1 MSVVSQP
8 SKTTLT
14 MAEENQEIQVKTVE
28 RELVINARAS
38 EVDIAL
44 LEDKILV
51 ELHKEKTNN
60 QFAVGDVYLGRVKKI
75 LPGLNAAFV
84 DVGYEKEAFLHYL
97 DLGPQFRSLLK
108 FKNAVTSGNEAE
120 MTMDK
125 FKLEP
130 DIEKNGK
137 IATMLNVGD
146 LIPVQIAKEPISTKG
161 PRISSEISFAGRYI
175 VLVPFSNRIS
185 VSQKIRSGEERSRLK
200 RLMQSIKPNNYGVII
215 RTVAENKKVADL
227 DADLKTLID
236 KWERCI
242 AEMTKMTASGRMVSE
257 QDQTTVMLRDLLNE
271 SFNNIHVN
279 DQTLYEDIKSYIQT
293 IAPQKAE
300 IVKLY
305 KGKDPIFDNFGV
317 SRQIKGLFGKVVTI
331 RNGVYLIIEH
341 TEAMHV
347 IDVNSGHRVNKENT
361 QEENALIVNIEA
373 AKEIA
378 RQLRLR
384 DMGGIIIVDF
394 IDMHE
399 AAHRKQLFDVLCQE
413 MALDRAKHTI
423 LPATKFGLIQ
433 ITRQRVRPATEVQV
447 QEKCPVCDGE
457 GKIRPAILY
466 IDEIENNL
474 KYLLLDQN
482 ENNITLQVHPFIG
495 AYLTIGWHSIR
506 RQWMRKYHKKFKVQS
521 MPEFHMLQYNFQ
533 NANGDDIKI

>member
-1 MSVVSQP
+1 M
-8 SKTTLT
+8 
-14 MAEENQEIQVKTVE
+14 E
-28 RELVINARAS
+28 RELIISSRTS

-44 LEDKILV
+44 LEDKVLV

-60 QFAVGDVYLGRVKKI
+60 QFSVGDVYLGRVKKI

-84 DVGYEKEAFLHYL
+84 DVGYPKEAFLHYL
-97 DLGPQFRSLLK
+97 DLGPQIRSLIK
-108 FKNAVTSGNEAE
+108 FKKMVSESKNDTV
-120 MTMDK
+120 TMDS
-125 FKLEP
+125 FKCEP

-137 IATMLNVGD
+137 IASVLTAGD
-146 LIPVQIAKEPISTKG
+146 FIPVQIAKEPISTKG
-161 PRISSEISFAGRYI
+161 PRISAEISFAGRYL

-185 VSQKIRSGEERSRLK
+185 VSQKIRRSEERTRLR
-200 RLMQSIKPNNYGVII
+200 RLIQSIRPANYGVII

-227 DADLKTLID
+227 DADLRSLVE

-242 AEMTKMTASGRMVSE
+242 GQLKKSNTVSRMVNE
-257 QDQTTVMLRDLLNE
+257 MDQTSVMLRDLLNA
-271 SFNNIHVN
+271 SFNNIIVDDN
-279 DQTLYEDIKSYIQT
+279 ALYEDIRSYIQT
-293 IAPQKAE
+293 FAPQKAD
-300 IVKLY
+300 IVNVY
-305 KGKDPIFDNFGV
+305 KGKEPIFEAFGV
-317 SRQIKGLFGKVVTI
+317 DKQIKGLFGKVVTI

-361 QEENALIVNIEA
+361 QEENALAVNIEA

-384 DMGGIIIVDF
+384 DMGGIIVVDF
-394 IDMHE
+394 IDMRE
-399 AAHRKQLFDVLCQE
+399 SAHRKQLFDKLTEE
-413 MALDRAKHTI
+413 MSRDRAKHTI

-457 GKIRPAILY
+457 GKIRPSILF

-482 ENNITLQVHPFIG
+482 ENHLTLQVHPFIY
-495 AYLTIGWHSIR
+495 AYLTKGWLSIR
-506 RQWMRKYHKKFKVQS
+506 RKWMRKYRKSFKVQS
-521 MPEFHMLQYNFQ
+521 ISSFHMLQYNFQ
-533 NANGDDIKI
+533 NAHGDDIKF